1 MNQKLEEY
9 KETIIQLIN
18 NKKNQKQIVEYLKQN
33 FGEQRGFSLKS
44 LSRYISQNNLLHKI
58 NDNDLHNA
66 VNEMITRVG
75 PSYGRSML
83 KGALKSINI
92 NACTHRIAR
101 AAVLVDPESHE
112 LRVQVK
118 ILKMFH

>member
-1 MNQKLEEY
+1 
-9 KETIIQLIN
+9 
-18 NKKNQKQIVEYLKQN
+18 
-33 FGEQRGFSLKS
+33 
-44 LSRYISQNNLLHKI
+44 
-58 NDNDLHNA
+58 
-66 VNEMITRVG
+66 MITRVG

-118 ILKMFH
+118 ILKMFHKVFPSLLRIKNYLRIKQEDLIRCHTILNILVISYTSI